1 MTDNSSAESIT
12 LPAVDFR
19 NVVAVGVG
27 RQLETS
33 KLIDAFTD
41 VGFATVVNIDGYDEE
56 ELFKWIKWFY
66 YEVTQQVNY

>member
-19 NVVAVGVG
+19 NAVGVG

-66 YEVTQQVNY
+66 YEVTQQVNS